1 MVGGGESER
10 SDEVEELATVC
21 ESSGGMVGVVCGKSK
36 SISLSERTRF
46 LGELA
51 AQRDE
56 ALVAEDVSS
65 DNISTSSSPSESRS
79 SSSEL
84 TSDGLDVRGAI
95 SRPRAGMYE
104 GKGELSRWACR
115 GACGRDDSQSR
126 IRCTNPSDAS
136 VMF

>member
-21 ESSGGMVGVVCGKSK
+21 ESSGGMGAVCGKSK
-36 SISLSERTRF
+36 SISPSERTRF

-56 ALVAEDVSS
+56 ADEALVSEDVSS
-65 DNISTSSSPSESRS
+65 DKISTSSSSSKSRS

-84 TSDGLDVRGAI
+84 TSDGLDAR
-95 SRPRAGMYE
+95 
-104 GKGELSRWACR
+104 
-115 GACGRDDSQSR
+115 
-126 IRCTNPSDAS
+126 
-136 VMF
+136 